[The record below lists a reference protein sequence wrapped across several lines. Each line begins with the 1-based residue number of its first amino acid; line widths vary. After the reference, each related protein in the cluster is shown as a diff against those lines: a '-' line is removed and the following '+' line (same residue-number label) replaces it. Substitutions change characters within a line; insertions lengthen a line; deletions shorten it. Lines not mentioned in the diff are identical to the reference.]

1 MTKRIIALL
10 TVLCLTLAVFAA
22 CGKKNDQTE
31 TVTQPAGAADN
42 GETAEGSGDA
52 DAQADDA
59 QTAAPVDNGGQN
71 PVATIEM
78 ENGGVIKVELYPDV
92 APNTVKNFISLANSG
107 FYDGTIFHRVIP
119 DFMIQGGDPSGNG
132 TGGPGYTIPGEFSAN
147 GFDNKLSHTR
157 GVISMGRRGNQ
168 VSGFDTAG
176 CQFFICVADC
186 DWLDGQYASFGK
198 VLEGMDVADAIVSV
212 DRDQYDKPLEDQVMK
227 SVTVETFGVD
237 YGEPTTLSGD

>member
-1 MTKRIIALL
+1 MTKKIIALIA
-10 TVLCLTLAVFAA
+10 VLCLTLAVFAA
-22 CGKKNDQTE
+22 CGKNKNQTE
-31 TVTQPAGAADN
+31 NETRPAGAADN

-71 PVATIEM
+71 PVVTIEM

-237 YGEPTTLSGD
+237 YGEPTTLAGD

>member
-1 MTKRIIALL
+1 MTKRIIALIAA
-10 TVLCLTLAVFAA
+10 LCLALTVFAA
-22 CGKKNDQTE
+22 CGKKAGTTE
-31 TVTQPAGAADN
+31 NETQPAGA
-42 GETAEGSGDA
+42 
-52 DAQADDA
+52 
-59 QTAAPVDNGGQN
+59 VDNGGASEASGSADGQNKDAEQTGSGGNN

-119 DFMIQGGDPSGNG
+119 GFMIQGGDPSGNG
-132 TGGPGYTIPGEFSAN
+132 TGGPGYTIPGEFTAN
-147 GFDNKLSHTR
+147 GFDNELSHTR
-157 GVISMGRRGNQ
+157 GVISMGRKGNQ
-168 VSGFDTAG
+168 VAGFDTAG

-198 VLEGMDVADAIVSV
+198 VLEGMDVADAVVSAE
-212 DRDQYDKPLEDQVMK
+212 RDGNDKPLTDQVMK

-237 YGEPTTLSGD
+237 YGEPETLPGN

>member
-1 MTKRIIALL
+1 MTKRIIALIAALCLAL
-10 TVLCLTLAVFAA
+10 TVLAA
-22 CGKKNDQTE
+22 CGKNAGTKENE
-31 TVTQPAGAADN
+31 TQPAGA
-42 GETAEGSGDA
+42 
-52 DAQADDA
+52 
-59 QTAAPVDNGGQN
+59 VDNGDAADASGSADRQNKDDEQTGSGGSN

-119 DFMIQGGDPSGNG
+119 GFMIQGGDPSGNG
-132 TGGPGYTIPGEFSAN
+132 TGGPGYTIPGEFTAN
-147 GFDNKLSHTR
+147 GFDNELSHTR

-168 VSGFDTAG
+168 VAGFDTAG

-212 DRDQYDKPLEDQVMK
+212 DRDGSDKPYTDQVMK

-237 YGEPTTLSGD
+237 YSEPETLPGN

>member
-1 MTKRIIALL
+1 
-10 TVLCLTLAVFAA
+10 
-22 CGKKNDQTE
+22 
-31 TVTQPAGAADN
+31 
-42 GETAEGSGDA
+42 
-52 DAQADDA
+52 
-59 QTAAPVDNGGQN
+59 
-71 PVATIEM
+71 M

-212 DRDQYDKPLEDQVMK
+212 DRDGNDKPFEDQVMK
-227 SVTVETFGVD
+227 SVTVDTFGVD

>member
-1 MTKRIIALL
+1 MTKRIIALIAA
-10 TVLCLTLAVFAA
+10 LCLALAVFAA
-22 CGKKNDQTE
+22 CGKKVGTTE
-31 TVTQPAGAADN
+31 NETQPAGA
-42 GETAEGSGDA
+42 
-52 DAQADDA
+52 
-59 QTAAPVDNGGQN
+59 VDNGDAADASGSADGQNKDTEQTGSGGSN

-119 DFMIQGGDPSGNG
+119 GFMIQGGDPSGNG
-132 TGGPGYTIPGEFSAN
+132 TGGPGYTIPGEFTAN
-147 GFDNKLSHTR
+147 GFDNELSHTR
-157 GVISMGRRGNQ
+157 GVISMGRKGNQ
-168 VSGFDTAG
+168 VAGFDTAG

-198 VLEGMDVADAIVSV
+198 VLEGMDVADAVVSAE
-212 DRDQYDKPLEDQVMK
+212 RDGNDKPLTDQVMK

-237 YGEPTTLSGD
+237 YGEPETLPGN

>member
-1 MTKRIIALL
+1 MAKKIIALL
-10 TVLCLTLAVFAA
+10 LALCVALAVCAA
-22 CGKKNDQTE
+22 CGKNAE
-31 TVTQPAGAADN
+31 TQEKETQPAGAVDN
-42 GETAEGSGDA
+42 GDAADASGDA
-52 DAQADDA
+52 EAKDTDTGKNTSDG
-59 QTAAPVDNGGQN
+59 NN

-119 DFMIQGGDPSGNG
+119 DFMIQGGDPTG
-132 TGGPGYTIPGEFSAN
+132 TGSGGPGYLIPGEFSAN
-147 GFDNKLSHTR
+147 GFDNGLSHTR

-186 DWLDGQYASFGK
+186 DWLDGQYAAFGK
-198 VLEGMDVADAIVSV
+198 VLEGMDVADAVVSA
-212 DRDQYDKPLEDQVMK
+212 DRDGNDRPFTDQVMK
-227 SVTVETFGVD
+227 SVTVDTFGVD
-237 YGEPTTLSGD
+237 YGEPETLPGN

>member
-1 MTKRIIALL
+1 MTKKMIALIAA
-10 TVLCLTLAVFAA
+10 LCIVLAVFAA
-22 CGKKNDQTE
+22 CGKKAGNNENE
-31 TVTQPAGAADN
+31 TSPAGAVDN
-42 GETAEGSGDA
+42 GEETASGDA
-52 DAQADDA
+52 QNNDAQAAD
-59 QTAAPVDNGGQN
+59 TVDNGGKN

-78 ENGGVIKVELYPDV
+78 ENGGVIKVELYYDV

-168 VSGFDTAG
+168 VAGFDTAG

-237 YGEPTTLSGD
+237 YGEPTTLAGD

>member
-1 MTKRIIALL
+1 MSKKLILMISI
-10 TVLCLTLAVFAA
+10 LCLAALVFTA
-22 CGKKNDQTE
+22 CGKGGDNKE
-31 TVTQPAGAADN
+31 TQPAGAVDGGAEQN
-42 GETAEGSGDA
+42 GEPKDGEAQSAQPSGS
-52 DAQADDA
+52 
-59 QTAAPVDNGGQN
+59 N

-78 ENGGVIKVELYPDV
+78 ENGGIIKVELYPDI
-92 APNTVKNFISLANSG
+92 APNTVKNFIALANSG

-132 TGGPGYTIPGEFSAN
+132 TGGPGYTIPGEFTAN
-147 GFDNKLSHTR
+147 GFDNQLSHER

-198 VLEGMDVADAIVSV
+198 VLEGMDVADAIVSQ
-212 DRDQYDKPLEDQVMK
+212 DRDGNDKPLTAQVMK
-227 SVTVETFGVD
+227 SVRVDTFGVD
-237 YGEPTTLSGD
+237 YGEPETLSEN

>member
-1 MTKRIIALL
+1 MTRKIIALI
-10 TVLCLTLAVFAA
+10 TVLCLALAVFAA
-22 CGKKNDQTE
+22 CGKNAGGNENE
-31 TVTQPAGAADN
+31 TSPAGAVDN
-42 GETAEGSGDA
+42 GETAGSAGDTDAKDTA
-52 DAQADDA
+52 DGKSDG
-59 QTAAPVDNGGQN
+59 TN

-78 ENGGVIKVELYPDV
+78 ENGGIIKVELYPDV

-132 TGGPGYTIPGEFSAN
+132 TGGPGYTIPGEFTAN
-147 GFDNKLSHTR
+147 GFDNQLSHTR

-168 VSGFDTAG
+168 VAGFDTAG

-198 VLEGMDVADAIVSV
+198 VLEGMDVADDIVSA
-212 DRDQYDKPLEDQVMK
+212 DRDGNDKPFEDQVMK
-227 SVTVETFGVD
+227 SVRVDTFGVD
-237 YGEPTTLSGD
+237 YEEPVTLSGN